1 MKESTVYRVKTDG
14 FHGELFRPEPVR
26 SLSPAGGKPEPRR
39 GDPGGEDYR
48 PRPADFFQNGH
59 HVAFR
64 PAAEQVMK
72 RLRRYDFPYV
82 YQHLS
87 YNHGSHLF
95 VPMELRLAKY
105 FRGDRGKYKELS
117 RKARMDSL
125 IKTLEFV
132 AWW

>member
-1 MKESTVYRVKTDG
+1 
-14 FHGELFRPEPVR
+14 
-26 SLSPAGGKPEPRR
+26 
-39 GDPGGEDYR
+39 
-48 PRPADFFQNGH
+48 
-59 HVAFR
+59 
-64 PAAEQVMK
+64 MK